1 MAVLPEAVGP
11 VRIQQSGPSSGRD
24 EAPADG
30 SGADGRVW
38 SSGVGRSRVGKS
50 DSGGANGMSRT
61 GEVLEQLERVIAT
74 RRGGSVERS
83 YTSKLLAGG
92 ARAAGAKV
100 VEEAGEFVAAAE
112 AESDERVVS
121 EAADLFYHALVLLAV
136 RDLPLARIEA
146 ELARRFGVSGL
157 VEKASRASRP
167 VDPLEEAPSA

>member
-11 VRIQQSGPSSGRD
+11 VRIQQSGPSRGRG

-30 SGADGRVW
+30 SGADGKVC
-38 SSGVGRSRVGKS
+38 GAGAGRSRWGNS
-50 DSGGANGMSRT
+50 DSGGAKGMSRT

-74 RRGGSVERS
+74 RRGASAERS

-92 ARAAGAKV
+92 AHAAGAKV

-112 AESDERVVS
+112 AESDERVVA
-121 EAADLFYHALVLLAV
+121 EGADLFYHALVLLAV
-136 RDLPLARIEA
+136 RDLPLSRIEA

-157 VEKASRASRP
+157 AEKASRSSRP